1 MRDTEEAGAL
11 RRGVRAGDRRAFT
24 ELYEDHARAVYN
36 HALRLTGD
44 WSAADDV
51 TAETF
56 LTAWR
61 TRERVEPDGGSLR
74 PWLLVIAT
82 HKAENSN
89 RSRRRK
95 LAFLAR
101 SAPPPHVPDFAPETA
116 GRIDDARRLAAVHA
130 ALHRLRRKEREVLT
144 LCVWSGLDYAEA
156 AEALGI
162 PVGTVRSRLSRARA
176 RLLKLSEAGTGEPGG
191 ADVAE
196 LGPVRPGDDEPVR
209 NGHGAPVRPGDGG
222 SAAKETTEPGPGTG
236 EVQGRAASVAL
247 PVREE
252 NR

>member
-101 SAPPPHVPDFAPETA
+101 TAPPPHVPDFAPEAA

-156 AEALGI
+156 AEALGV

-176 RLLKLSEAGTGEPGG
+176 RLLKLSEGEMLSEVPGAGTVRTE
-191 ADVAE
+191 ADRA
-196 LGPVRPGDDEPVR
+196 VR
-209 NGHGAPVRPGDGG
+209 
-222 SAAKETTEPGPGTG
+222 KERTEPGRGTG
-236 EVQGRAASVAL
+236 EVQGRAAFVAL